1 MSQLQLMAIN
11 LESVDLLGSKLT
23 TLVER
28 YAFLKEENEILI
40 LNVNKLEVLNS
51 QYKEELKKEQEKY
64 RLLKIAK
71 TIEGSGSDSRET
83 KNKINTLIREID
95 KCIVKLSQ

>member
-1 MSQLQLMAIN
+1 MSIK
-11 LESVDLLGSKLT
+11 LESVDLLESKLT

-28 YAFLKEENEILI
+28 YTFLKEENDILI
-40 LNVNKLEVLNS
+40 SNINKLQNLVS
-51 QYKEELKKEQEKY
+51 QLEEKYNEEQEKY

-71 TIEGSGSDSRET
+71 TIEGSRTDSKET

-95 KCIVKLSQ
+95 KCIVKLNQ